1 MLLRNVLTIVQLISA
16 FAIVG
21 LVLLQRGKGADA
33 GAGFGAGASGTVVG
47 ARGTHTVFS
56 RTTAVLATLF
66 FATSALLAFI
76 GQPKVETRSE
86 LEQRLEQQLE
96 QAAKQKPAAP
106 ATGAPQGEPAATGA
120 PAPAPNTPPAPEP
133 AKP

>member
-1 MLLRNVLTIVQLISA
+1 MLYSVLIGIHLTLAIV
-16 FAIVG
+16 IVG
-21 LVLLQRGKGADA
+21 LVLIQRGKGAEA
-33 GAGFGAGASGTVVG
+33 GAGFGAGASGTVFG

-106 ATGAPQGEPAATGA
+106 ATGARQVEPTATGA
-120 PAPAPNTPPAPEP
+120 PAPTPNTPPAPEP